1 MSDALPPSD
10 SIELLTAK
18 LESIRR
24 MLFTLSDQMSD
35 LSSRIEELKYNWD
48 YGNPPYSSE
57 D

>member
-1 MSDALPPSD
+1 MSDVLPPCD

-35 LSSRIEELKYNWD
+35 LSSRIEELRYNWD

>member
-1 MSDALPPSD
+1 MSDVLPPSD